1 MSLAGMRLAPAPG
14 SGVVARW
21 GGVAL
26 AAAGGDA
33 EVRDALVDLVRTA
46 AAEAVPAPTVA
57 HRLAA
62 LITSTEPSR
71 LPSFAALVAAGDAV
85 AVLLR
90 GDARLR
96 AAAGDDVT
104 ELSGADRPTW
114 VDDYLRS
121 YETVAVAC
129 GGAGIDTAPGGWD
142 LEAGVVQG
150 AGFTLV
156 PRGAPAEA
164 GPEPEQ
170 EPEPEPELATEPE
183 PEPEPP
189 AETEPEPEQEPE
201 PEPEPEPETA
211 IEDVVRSFEVVDFAS
226 ATESRS
232 PLPVAADATQDL
244 VPVGTAPK
252 PEEAPAGVLVQGL
265 RCIRGHFN
273 HPRARFCALCG
284 ISMVQ
289 QTQVL
294 VEGERPPLG
303 ILVFGDGKTVGLA
316 GSYLLGRDPGID
328 PAVGAGELVALQLD
342 DPDQILSRVHCE
354 VRLAGWDVQLVDRNS
369 ANGTFVREEG
379 AEEWRRLASGDPAT
393 LAPGMEARVGSH
405 RFVYESHHQ
414 QS

>member
-1 MSLAGMRLAPAPG
+1 MSFAGMRLAPSPG
-14 SGVVARW
+14 TGVVARW

-26 AAAGGDA
+26 AATGGDPA
-33 EVRDALVDLVRTA
+33 VRDALVDLVRTA
-46 AAEAVPAPTVA
+46 AGEGAAAATVA

-62 LITSTEPSR
+62 LITSTDPDR
-71 LPSFAALVAAGDAV
+71 LPSFAALVDAGDAI
-85 AVLLR
+85 AVVLR

-96 AAAGDDVT
+96 AGAGDHVT

-114 VDDYLRS
+114 VDEYLRS

-129 GGAGIDTAPGGWD
+129 GDVAVDPQTGGWD
-142 LEAGVVQG
+142 LEAGVVPG

-156 PRGAPAEA
+156 GRGADAMEA
-164 GPEPEQ
+164 AAVA
-170 EPEPEPELATEPE
+170 EPEPEPA
-183 PEPEPP
+183 
-189 AETEPEPEQEPE
+189 PE
-201 PEPEPEPETA
+201 PEPEPEPEVEPEPEPPTA
-211 IEDVVRSFEVVDFAS
+211 VEDVARPFEVVDFTEE
-226 ATESRS
+226 TESRA
-232 PLPVAADATQDL
+232 PLPVAEDATQDV

-265 RCIRGHFN
+265 QCIRGHFN

-316 GSYLLGRDPGID
+316 GSYLLGRDPAVD
-328 PAVGAGELVALQLD
+328 PAVGSGELVPLQLD

-354 VRLAGWDVQLVDRNS
+354 VRLVEWDVQIVDRNS

-379 AEEWRRLASGDPAT
+379 AEEWQRLTSGDPAT